1 MRCRCW
7 SNRASILHAQA
18 ADGAEPP
25 CATDLHALLDSLIC
39 DYTDAGENVRLT
51 GDAGAPVTTRPRALR
66 RVVTNLIDNAL
77 KFGCEVEVKI
87 IRDGSG
93 GIAVSVM
100 DRGPGIPAEQLQSV
114 LQPFVRLEQSRN
126 RDTGGSGL
134 GLAIAQQLA
143 THVGRHS
150 DAVEPRRR
158 RASGSSSL
166 FRSAEQLE
174 PLSLR
179 HRAEISRPE
188 GLPRLRLKS

>member
-1 MRCRCW
+1 M
-7 SNRASILHAQA
+7 
-18 ADGAEPP
+18 
-25 CATDLHALLDSLIC
+25 
-39 DYTDAGENVRLT
+39 
-51 GDAGAPVTTRPRALR
+51 TTRPRALR

-87 IRDGSG
+87 MRDGSG

-143 THVGRHS
+143 ITLDGTLTLS
-150 DAVEPRRR
+150 N
-158 RASGSSSL
+158 RAGGGL
-166 FRSAEQLE
+166 QAE
-174 PLSLR
+174 LSLPQR
-179 HRAEISRPE
+179 GTA
-188 GLPRLRLKS
+188 